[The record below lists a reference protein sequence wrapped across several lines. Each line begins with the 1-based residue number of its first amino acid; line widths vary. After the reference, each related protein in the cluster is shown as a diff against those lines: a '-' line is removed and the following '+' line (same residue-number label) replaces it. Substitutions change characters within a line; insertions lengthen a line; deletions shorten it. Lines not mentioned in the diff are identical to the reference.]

1 VHGGAAREG
10 ALEVSDPT
18 ARTLSLLSLLQ
29 THRFW
34 TGSELA
40 DRLGVSARTVRRD
53 VDRLREL
60 GYQVNASTGIEG
72 GYQLAAGTSLPPL
85 LVDEDEAVAL
95 SVGLRTAAGA
105 GIDGIDETTVRVLAK
120 LDQILPDRLR
130 RRVEALHTNVE
141 VLSWGPTTTVPASS
155 LTVLAQGCRDREE
168 VRFAYTR
175 RDGEESRR
183 LVRPHQL
190 VTVGHRWY
198 LVAFDVRR
206 DDWRTFRVDRMVEP
220 ALAGVRFAPL
230 ELPAENAAA
239 FVAAGL
245 RATTEQHEAAIA
257 LAGEQAEIERLAHWF
272 HGDLT
277 PLPDG
282 TTRMRLTAESLEWLA
297 GMIAVLSTSF
307 DVRILD
313 APDEVRRRLRD
324 AAGRLSQLD
333 RPG

>member
-1 VHGGAAREG
+1 
-10 ALEVSDPT
+10 VSDPT

-40 DRLGVSARTVRRD
+40 GRLGVSARTVRRD

-72 GYQLAAGTSLPPL
+72 GYQLAAGTALPPL

-95 SVGLRTAAGA
+95 SVGLRSAASA
-105 GIDGIDETTVRVLAK
+105 GIDGIDEITVRVLAK
-120 LDQILPDRLR
+120 LDQVLPDRLR

-141 VLSWGPTTTVPASS
+141 VLAWAPATTVPASS
-155 LTVLAQGCRDREE
+155 LTVLAQACRDREE
-168 VRFAYTR
+168 VRFGYTR

-183 LVRPHQL
+183 LVRPKQL

-198 LVAFDVRR
+198 QVAYDVRR

-245 RATTEQHEAAIA
+245 RASTEQHEAAIV
-257 LAGEQAEIERLAHWF
+257 LDGEPAEIERLARWF
-272 HGDLT
+272 RGDLT
-277 PLPDG
+277 AQPDG
-282 TTRMRLTAESLEWLA
+282 MTHMRLTAESLEWLA
-297 GMIAVLSTSF
+297 GMIAILSTSF
-307 DVRILD
+307 DLRILD
-313 APDEVRRRLRD
+313 APDEVHHRLAD
-324 AAGRLSQLD
+324 AAARLSRLD
-333 RPG
+333 PPN